1 MTCKICE
8 MRRARR
14 FCPAV
19 SGEICSLCCG
29 REREMTL
36 NCPLDCEYLQEARK
50 HERPLEVNPDD
61 LPNQDM
67 RLNETF
73 LRDHEALLI
82 AVGEAVLE
90 ATLETPGAVDYD
102 LREALAALIR
112 TQRTLESGLYYETRP
127 ENPVAAELFRR
138 IQEAVAEFRRVE
150 TEESHMTKTRDTDV
164 LGVLAFLQRLEI
176 DRHNGRKKGRA
187 FVAFL
192 RGQFPPHAARP
203 LPAGGFLLLT
213 WTVIFSK
220 GF

>member
-1 MTCKICE
+1 
-8 MRRARR
+8 
-14 FCPAV
+14 
-19 SGEICSLCCG
+19 
-29 REREMTL
+29 MTL

-61 LPNQDM
+61 FPNQDI

-138 IQEAVAEFRRVE
+138 IQEAIAEFRRVE

-187 FVAFL
+187 FVDFL
-192 RGQFPPHAARP
+192 RGQFPAHAARP
-203 LPAGGFLLLT
+203 LPAGGSLIVT
-213 WTVIFSK
+213 
-220 GF
+220 

>member
-61 LPNQDM
+61 FPNQDI

-73 LRDHEALLI
+73 LRDHQALLI
-82 AVGEAVLE
+82 AVGDAFVA
-90 ATLETPGAVDYD
+90 ATPETPAAVGYD

-112 TQRTLESGLYYETRP
+112 THRTLECWPYYGTRP
-127 ENPVAAELFRR
+127 ENP
-138 IQEAVAEFRRVE
+138 
-150 TEESHMTKTRDTDV
+150 
-164 LGVLAFLQRLEI
+164 
-176 DRHNGRKKGRA
+176 
-187 FVAFL
+187 
-192 RGQFPPHAARP
+192 
-203 LPAGGFLLLT
+203 
-213 WTVIFSK
+213 
-220 GF
+220 